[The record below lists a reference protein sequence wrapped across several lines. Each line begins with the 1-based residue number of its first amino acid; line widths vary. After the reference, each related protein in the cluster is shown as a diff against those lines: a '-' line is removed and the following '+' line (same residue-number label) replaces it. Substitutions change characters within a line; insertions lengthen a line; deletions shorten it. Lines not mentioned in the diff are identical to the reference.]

1 MICPRIDFPNMGE
14 EHTIRAVEH
23 LKVDALYGKKK
34 HFNAADRKERYN
46 IVIGVMLIT
55 ANAVIASNLI
65 YVIVSDARTFGAVIS
80 LIGFIATVLAI
91 VQAFFNYSRTVE
103 QHRMVAIKYLR
114 IAKAC
119 SRIEAYHRDGILSAH
134 ELRERLDSLAQ
145 EYEQI
150 TESTACLSTHRKDY
164 ENARKGFEDGEER
177 YSLKESSEE

>member
-91 VQAFFNYSRTVE
+91 VQAFFNYSRTAE
-103 QHRMVAIKYLR
+103 QHRMVATKYLR
-114 IAKAC
+114 IANEC
-119 SRIEAYHRDGILSAH
+119 SRMKAYYQDGALSAD
-134 ELRERLDSLAQ
+134 ELRERLDNLAQ
-145 EYEQI
+145 EYELI
-150 TESTACLSTHRKDY
+150 TEDAVCLSTNRDDY
-164 ENARKGFEDGEER
+164 EKAREGFEDGEER
-177 YSLKESSEE
+177 YSPGECREE

>member
-1 MICPRIDFPNMGE
+1 
-14 EHTIRAVEH
+14 
-23 LKVDALYGKKK
+23 
-34 HFNAADRKERYN
+34 
-46 IVIGVMLIT
+46 
-55 ANAVIASNLI
+55 
-65 YVIVSDARTFGAVIS
+65 
-80 LIGFIATVLAI
+80 
-91 VQAFFNYSRTVE
+91 FNYSRTVE